1 MSFMEKSKKGTPEI
15 DTTQSESRK
24 QIIKESVCLRM
35 SKVKAKK
42 NSRLGRN
49 GAELGQE
56 GLSFTDGI
64 SKLHSEKYRFFFI
77 AKSCN

>member
-1 MSFMEKSKKGTPEI
+1 
-15 DTTQSESRK
+15 
-24 QIIKESVCLRM
+24 M

-56 GLSFTDGI
+56 GLSFTDGN
-64 SKLHSEKYRFFFI
+64 SKLHSEKVSFFLHRKILQLITIICMQSIQVFLTGI
-77 AKSCN
+77 IFHMHSF